1 MLKKLIVV
9 TNPAATKYRAVEREV
24 LAVTRKLSGWL
35 VGRYEVQ
42 SGPFAQNVAQL
53 SKLLQ
58 DGDLVVSVGGDGTAS
73 LTVNAILSSGKQVT
87 YSCLGYGDFNDVA
100 RMLKTKRAVEYGDEY
115 VGGISEIIERF
126 EQGKLSELYPLEVQ
140 VNGELYRYALCYFTM
155 GLLAEATQVFD
166 EPKVR
171 ARLQARRRNLLYSWW
186 QLGFWYL
193 KHRRQRFLPNTAVTI
208 DHVPIGKT
216 AQPEMS
222 LRLTKETTDYL
233 AINSPRVVGILKGHA
248 SAKKAEGFASAVLQ
262 LSNVKQMAGFVF
274 KGVLAKVPA
283 RKTLRDHIDFAQ
295 PAAVMVQADG
305 EFERLEDVNDIEVR
319 KAGQPLKVVRN

>member
-9 TNPAATKYRAVEREV
+9 SNPSATKYSAVEREV
-24 LAVTRKLSGWL
+24 LAVARKLSGWL
-35 VGRYEVQ
+35 VGRYDVQ
-42 SGPFAQNVAQL
+42 HDSFEQNVARL

-115 VGGISEIIERF
+115 VGGISEIVERF
-126 EQGKLSELYPLEVQ
+126 EQGKSSELYPLEVQ
-140 VNGELYRYALCYFTM
+140 VNGELYRYALCYFSM

-171 ARLQARRRNLLYSWW
+171 ARLQARRRNLFYSWR
-186 QLGFWYL
+186 QLGLWYL
-193 KHRRQRFLPNTAVTI
+193 KHRRQRFLPNAAVTI
-208 DHVPIGKT
+208 DHIPVSKS
-216 AQPEMS
+216 AQSEMS

-233 AINSPRVVGILKGHA
+233 AINSPRVVGILKGNG
-248 SAKKAEGFASAVLQ
+248 SAKKADGFASAVLQ
-262 LSNVKQMAGFVF
+262 LSNVKQMVGFIL
-274 KGVLAKVPA
+274 KGVLTKVPT
-283 RKTLRDHIDFAQ
+283 RKTLCDHINFAQ
-295 PAAVMVQADG
+295 PASVMVQADG
-305 EFERLEDVNDIEVR
+305 EFERLKEVSDIEVR
-319 KAGQPLKVVRN
+319 KIAQPLKVVRN